1 MAAPKKTN
9 NLMEKISLR
18 NKPNLLNNMDKKQLK
33 KLSNEVVKFSKKKK

>member
-1 MAAPKKTN
+1 MAAPKKIN

-33 KLSNEVVKFSKKKK
+33 KLSNKIVKSSKKSK